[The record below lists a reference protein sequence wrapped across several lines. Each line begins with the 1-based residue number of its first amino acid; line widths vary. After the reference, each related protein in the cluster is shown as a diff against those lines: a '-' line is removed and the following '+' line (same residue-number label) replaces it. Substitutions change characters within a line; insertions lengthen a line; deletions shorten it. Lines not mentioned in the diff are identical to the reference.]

1 MLPLPAEWDPQPH
14 DESGKEEPLHLVGL
28 AQDTQEYKA
37 VQKMFHQSMREN
49 HPASI
54 TNIERIQN
62 PTIFHSYMLR
72 KQTMDEKNGSLEN
85 ELLLFHGTKSD
96 SVKFINVQGFNR
108 SLCGINGTYH
118 HYHQWYISLV
128 TDMSRNSYVNRRGL
142 IISTCTVIPLVRHL
156 KAVITRL
163 TPMLLRLH
171 IPRFL
176 IP

>member
-14 DESGKEEPLHLVGL
+14 DESGKEELLHLVGL

-62 PTIFHSYMLR
+62 PTMFHSYMLR

-108 SLCGINGTYH
+108 SLCGING
-118 HYHQWYISLV
+118 
-128 TDMSRNSYVNRRGL
+128 
-142 IISTCTVIPLVRHL
+142 
-156 KAVITRL
+156 
-163 TPMLLRLH
+163 
-171 IPRFL
+171 
-176 IP
+176 